1 MEGWIKQLT
10 VVLAEEDIIFLSDK
24 DPFWLTETCYQKKK
38 IAQSTLKNGK
48 LASLHQMMLLVKNS

>member
-24 DPFWLTETCYQKKK
+24 D
-38 IAQSTLKNGK
+38 
-48 LASLHQMMLLVKNS
+48 LVFFG